1 MCNSHEQTEVLPMI
15 DEEFLTPRE
24 LAKLIRF
31 SEVGVRRLIA
41 TRRIGFV
48 RLGRR
53 ILIPRAEIQ
62 RLTELGFT
70 PALPRRA
77 TR

>member
-1 MCNSHEQTEVLPMI
+1 MIEQG
-15 DEEFLTPRE
+15 FLTPRE

-31 SEVGVRRLIA
+31 SEVGVRRLIE

-53 ILIPRAEIQ
+53 ILIPRGEVQ
-62 RLTELGFT
+62 RLAELGFT
-70 PALPRRA
+70 PALPQRSGR
-77 TR
+77 